1 MASGP
6 QEPATSVIYVVDQR
20 HTRSRDGELVLDDAR
35 RTNDK
40 FLHERRQRRRTAA
53 RLEVEFFLVQAVV
66 PALRRDS

>member
-6 QEPATSVIYVVDQR
+6 QEPATSDIYVVDQR

-40 FLHERRQRRRTAA
+40 FLHERRQHRRTAA
-53 RLEVEFFLVQAVV
+53 RLGVDILVRAVA